1 MKKLLKITAAVVAAL
16 LALAVFAGC
25 VTVITPVSI
34 TVAALKGPTGMG
46 LAGLMQK
53 AAAAELDDNYDISLY
68 AAPTDIVG
76 LVAGGKVDIAAVP
89 SNVAATLYK
98 KTEGKVRLIAINT
111 LGVLYLLTKDESI
124 KSVKDL
130 EGKTVVTSGQGATP
144 EYVTDFILE
153 KNGVKN
159 CALTYLGEHAE
170 VVTQAVTGGADTVLL
185 PEPFVSTLLSKN
197 AGFRI
202 AIDINEEW
210 EKVSDAA
217 LSMGVLIASEDFC
230 KNNPEALARFLKA
243 YAESVSFVNG
253 KPDEAAVIIAE
264 NGIVGSE
271 ELAKSAIPNCN
282 IVCIT
287 GNEMKT
293 RIKPFL
299 ELLFEK
305 NAASVGGQMPDEEF
319 YYVGS

>member
-1 MKKLLKITAAVVAAL
+1 MKKLLKITAAVTAAL
-16 LALAVFAGC
+16 LVLAVFAGC
-25 VTVITPVSI
+25 AVKVDPANI

-53 AAAAELDDNYDISLY
+53 SAAGELDDNYEISLY

-76 LVAGGKVDIAAVP
+76 LVAGGKADIAAVP

-159 CALTYLGEHAE
+159 CTLTYLGEHAE

-197 AGFRI
+197 AGFRV

-217 LSMGVLIASEDFC
+217 LSMGVLIASKDFC
-230 KNNPEALARFLKA
+230 ENNPEALKRFLKA
-243 YAESVSFVNG
+243 YGESVSFVNE
-253 KPDEAAVIIAE
+253 KPGEAAKVIAE
-264 NGIVGSE
+264 YGIVASE
-271 ELAKSAIPNCN
+271 ELAKNAIPNCN

-287 GNEMKT
+287 GSDMKT

-299 ELLFEK
+299 ELLHEK